1 MSEFA
6 KECKRTLCVLFAF
19 FFSIRQHVEKNN
31 LIEINRFLVYN
42 RKRKDIDHSTM
53 TKREEK
59 EMLKT
64 KLGISIA
71 LVGAAMYF
79 LGALSFIP
87 AVLLAG
93 YVLIAEQNEW
103 LKRQAA
109 KMIGV
114 VVLFGVL
121 SIAVGWIDDVVSV
134 LNIIVHWFDKD
145 VRYLSVPANLTSLC
159 QYIISLVKEILLIAM
174 GIAALSMK
182 GVKLG
187 VVDKQLDKYMNNNQQ
202 M

>member
-1 MSEFA
+1 
-6 KECKRTLCVLFAF
+6 
-19 FFSIRQHVEKNN
+19 
-31 LIEINRFLVYN
+31 
-42 RKRKDIDHSTM
+42 
-53 TKREEK
+53 
-59 EMLKT
+59 MLKS

-79 LGALSFIP
+79 LGAISFIP

-103 LKRQAA
+103 LRRQAA

-114 VVLFGVL
+114 VIVFGLL
-121 SIAVGWIDDVVSV
+121 SIAVGWLDDAASV
-134 LNIIVHWFDKD
+134 LNIIVGWFDDD
-145 VRYLSVPANLTSLC
+145 VYIRIPANLTSLC
-159 QYIISLVKEILLIAM
+159 QYVISLAREIFLLVM
-174 GIAALSMK
+174 GFMALGMK

-187 VVDKQLDKYMNNNQQ
+187 VVDKQLDKYMSNGQQ

>member
-1 MSEFA
+1 
-6 KECKRTLCVLFAF
+6 
-19 FFSIRQHVEKNN
+19 
-31 LIEINRFLVYN
+31 
-42 RKRKDIDHSTM
+42 
-53 TKREEK
+53 
-59 EMLKT
+59 MLKT

-114 VVLFGVL
+114 VVVFGLL
-121 SIAVGWIDDVVSV
+121 SIAVGWIDDVVSI
-134 LNIIVHWFDKD
+134 LNIIVRWFDKD
-145 VRYLSVPANLTSLC
+145 VYLSVPANLTSLC
-159 QYIISLVKEILLIAM
+159 QYIISVVKEVFLLVM
-174 GIAALSMK
+174 GFMALGMK
-182 GVKLG
+182 SVKLG
-187 VVDKQLDKYMNNNQQ
+187 VVDKQLDKFMGNGQQ